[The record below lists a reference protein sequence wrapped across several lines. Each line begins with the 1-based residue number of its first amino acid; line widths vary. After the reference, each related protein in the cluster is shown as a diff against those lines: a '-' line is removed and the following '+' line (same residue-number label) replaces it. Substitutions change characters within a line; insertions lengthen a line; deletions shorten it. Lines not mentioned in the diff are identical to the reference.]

1 MKKKH
6 IYYNAYL
13 ENALKRKLENKQNYK
28 DLYYT
33 EFLRIKK
40 KLSNEI
46 IERGESLFDIILMS
60 YKKTREEE
68 SECFILYIDFD
79 SNYSEGIF
87 NYAYA
92 IRNRDI
98 ILSALSLMKIK
109 KFKIVG
115 ILKSYEDSCL
125 SEEELKSCVEYEE
138 ENLKKEFCS
147 EQFSLGKDI
156 LFFNKK
162 TDVFEIISRYMNP
175 INVLC
180 V

>member
-1 MKKKH
+1 
-6 IYYNAYL
+6 
-13 ENALKRKLENKQNYK
+13 
-28 DLYYT
+28 
-33 EFLRIKK
+33 
-40 KLSNEI
+40 
-46 IERGESLFDIILMS
+46 
-60 YKKTREEE
+60 
-68 SECFILYIDFD
+68 
-79 SNYSEGIF
+79 
-87 NYAYA
+87 
-92 IRNRDI
+92 
-98 ILSALSLMKIK
+98 MKIK